1 MKEVEKQLI
10 TKVIPPRPRNLYAFE
25 RQPLLDYDLGQHRI
39 ISTYKQ
45 NHPAKC

>member
-10 TKVIPPRPRNLYAFE
+10 TKVIP
-25 RQPLLDYDLGQHRI
+25 QDLGQHRI